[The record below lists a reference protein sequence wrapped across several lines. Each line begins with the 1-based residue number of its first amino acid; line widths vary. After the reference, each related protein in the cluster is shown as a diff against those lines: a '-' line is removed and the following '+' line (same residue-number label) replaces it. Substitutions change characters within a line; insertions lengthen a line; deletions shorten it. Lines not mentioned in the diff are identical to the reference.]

1 MAPHQHYEPRQCQT
15 APAMGLNKH
24 RGQEAAGW
32 ARHRQGVCSGTS
44 SVHAGE
50 GRKEKD
56 ALLTEITWSSDAGER
71 RQKAHISYFSRFL
84 IFFFFC
90 SFHSAGCETPEGWLK
105 AVSGDGEGVGCRGEG
120 RVGV

>member
-1 MAPHQHYEPRQCQT
+1 
-15 APAMGLNKH
+15 MGLNKH

-56 ALLTEITWSSDAGER
+56 ALLTEITWSSDADEDLTLSQASEPDPVQKKLTNTSR
-71 RQKAHISYFSRFL
+71 RTEETDFRFTL
-84 IFFFFC
+84 NRRIDI
-90 SFHSAGCETPEGWLK
+90 H
-105 AVSGDGEGVGCRGEG
+105 
-120 RVGV
+120 